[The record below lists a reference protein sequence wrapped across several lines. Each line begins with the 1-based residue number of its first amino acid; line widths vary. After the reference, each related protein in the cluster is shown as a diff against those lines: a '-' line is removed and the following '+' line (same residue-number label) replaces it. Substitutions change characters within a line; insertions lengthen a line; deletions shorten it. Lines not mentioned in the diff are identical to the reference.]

1 MKSILDELFYSALE
15 NVTLP
20 QNTEYAQK
28 SERAYK
34 ALHATCT
41 DEQKRLL
48 LSFDDIK
55 NERYNEQEKFFYVLG
70 FQQGVKLLL
79 EIYQKIF

>member
-34 ALHATCT
+34 ALQATCT
-41 DEQKRLL
+41 D
-48 LSFDDIK
+48 DAW
-55 NERYNEQEKFFYVLG
+55 
-70 FQQGVKLLL
+70 
-79 EIYQKIF
+79 